1 MGINVSL
8 ETERGEKLASVGD
21 PTNLL
26 HRALPDP
33 DDPQFTWA
41 GTIDWYGDTVFNR
54 LQAPLLRREWALLI
68 QNAADEKTRK
78 LLKRIDK
85 LLQRCAS
92 EVHHYV
98 KFYGD

>member
-1 MGINVSL
+1 
-8 ETERGEKLASVGD
+8 
-21 PTNLL
+21 
-26 HRALPDP
+26 
-33 DDPQFTWA
+33 
-41 GTIDWYGDTVFNR
+41 
-54 LQAPLLRREWALLI
+54 LQAPLLRRDWALLI
-68 QNAADEKTRK
+68 QNAADEKTEK